1 MLDCLC
7 CAVCHLIPSADWNV
21 GRLSR
26 YILQYSL
33 LFLQL
38 CSALL
43 SFSLYFIISPSLY
56 LLWLVYILVVSHFAW
71 RHRNLIRKNYT
82 VKNNLVN
89 LLVSAV
95 NRNIPRKYVCE
106 NRIILTLGFDAS
118 TSSPHIHTLRKKH
131 TKRTK
136 GREKT
141 ATHATHTDD
150 NVSNINMDW

>member
-43 SFSLYFIISPSLY
+43 SLSLYFIISPSLY

-95 NRNIPRKYVCE
+95 NRNIPRKYVYE
-106 NRIILTLGFDAS
+106 NRIILTFGFDAS
-118 TSSPHIHTLRKKH
+118 TSSPHIHTLRKN
-131 TKRTK
+131 TRRERK
-136 GREKT
+136 GEKNSDT
-141 ATHATHTDD
+141 CYPHR
-150 NVSNINMDW
+150 